1 MGGYTKHYYSK
12 ECLYHSDKYH
22 RVLWLGSI
30 FITYTTE
37 ENDCVLSSKY
47 MQYLNNV
54 ITIKNNQVFPWGS
67 GIRIYRQAN

>member
-22 RVLWLGSI
+22 RELWVGSV

-37 ENDCVLSSKY
+37 KIDWY
-47 MQYLNNV
+47 Y
-54 ITIKNNQVFPWGS
+54 QVNTCY
-67 GIRIYRQAN
+67 I